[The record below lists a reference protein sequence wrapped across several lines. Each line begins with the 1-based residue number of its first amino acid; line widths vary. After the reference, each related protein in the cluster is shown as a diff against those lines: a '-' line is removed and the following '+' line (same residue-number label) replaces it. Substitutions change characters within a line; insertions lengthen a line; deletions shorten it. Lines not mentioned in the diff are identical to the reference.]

1 MTHMRNMIKIKI
13 KILSNNKNKNRY
25 NILVLGL
32 SYNFLTCDQ
41 PKERVWFGGIF
52 NLKLSICK

>member
-13 KILSNNKNKNRY
+13 LSNNKDKNRY
-25 NILVLGL
+25 KILVSDV

-41 PKERVWFGGIF
+41 PKEIVWFGGIF

>member
-1 MTHMRNMIKIKI
+1 MMRNMIKIKI

-25 NILVLGL
+25 NILVLDV